1 MNIAVIGCG
10 SLGGVI
16 AARLLRAEEHRV
28 FIIDFD
34 RKIQNAVT
42 ENGLVIRT
50 GNKITIQKADVLDN
64 PSQMPIKVDLA
75 IISIKANNLINS
87 AKTFLSYMN
96 SDAVFITIQNGLVGL
111 DLAHADGIGMERV
124 IQSAVL
130 WGATTHQE
138 PLCYEI
144 TAPGTFVIGSLS

>member
-1 MNIAVIGCG
+1 MAIAVIGCG

-16 AARLLRAEEHRV
+16 AARLLRTEEHRV

-34 RKIQNAVT
+34 RKIQNTVT

-50 GNKITIQKADVLDN
+50 RNK
-64 PSQMPIKVDLA
+64 
-75 IISIKANNLINS
+75 
-87 AKTFLSYMN
+87 
-96 SDAVFITIQNGLVGL
+96 ITIQNGLVGL

-130 WGATTHQE
+130 WGATTHQK

>member
-28 FIIDFD
+28 FIIDFN
-34 RKIQNAVT
+34 RKIQNAAT
-42 ENGLVIRT
+42 ENGFVIRT
-50 GNKITIQKADVLDN
+50 RNKITIQKADVLDN

-87 AKTFLSYMN
+87 AKTFLS
-96 SDAVFITIQNGLVGL
+96 
-111 DLAHADGIGMERV
+111 
-124 IQSAVL
+124 
-130 WGATTHQE
+130 
-138 PLCYEI
+138 
-144 TAPGTFVIGSLS
+144 